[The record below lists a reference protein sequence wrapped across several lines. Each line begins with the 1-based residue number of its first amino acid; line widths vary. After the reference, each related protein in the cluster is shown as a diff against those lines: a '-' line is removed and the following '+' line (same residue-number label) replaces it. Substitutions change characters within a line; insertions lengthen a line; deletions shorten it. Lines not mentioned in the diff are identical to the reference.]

1 MKRYSDEELEKYY
14 STHIISVGEII
25 IIELLQR
32 LLEKQEGVKK

>member
-1 MKRYSDEELEKYY
+1 MKRRSNKELEQYY
-14 STHIISVGEII
+14 ETHIITVGEII